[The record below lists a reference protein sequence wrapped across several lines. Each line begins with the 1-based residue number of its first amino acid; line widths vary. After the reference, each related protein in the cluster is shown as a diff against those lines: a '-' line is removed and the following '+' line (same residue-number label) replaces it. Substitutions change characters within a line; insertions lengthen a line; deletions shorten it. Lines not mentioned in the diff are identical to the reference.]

1 MIQIASWEGDEYSGM
16 FEPQRTNWSIH
27 SPSTAPII
35 FCHVD
40 RSMLLLA
47 SEIGC

>member
-27 SPSTAPII
+27 SPSTAPI
-35 FCHVD
+35 FLPR
-40 RSMLLLA
+40 RSIDVVA
-47 SEIGC
+47 S